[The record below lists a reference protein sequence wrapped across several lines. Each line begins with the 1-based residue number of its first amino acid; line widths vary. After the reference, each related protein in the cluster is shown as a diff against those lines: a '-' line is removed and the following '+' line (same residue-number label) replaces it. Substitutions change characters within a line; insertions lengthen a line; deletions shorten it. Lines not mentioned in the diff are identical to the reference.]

1 MTTYVGV
8 DWAGNGWVCV
18 ALRDDGPADTDVM
31 PSFQCV
37 WRTHRDAERILVDI
51 PIGLAGAGRRA
62 CDVQAKEYLTP
73 TRHASV
79 FWPPVRDAL
88 AAKTLAEAKAL
99 TEPHGFSLS
108 NQAWAMLPRIR
119 ELEAFF
125 ELTPAAVDVVRE
137 SHPEVCFAALNGG
150 EPMADSK
157 HTPAGRTER
166 LDRLAAADDTLEA
179 VYDDAVATFI
189 DPPAY
194 ARRLGA
200 DGRADL
206 VDALVLAHTANRSAQ
221 RLGTLP
227 TDPPVDEAVSPPR
240 PMEIV
245 YPSL

>member
-1 MTTYVGV
+1 
-8 DWAGNGWVCV
+8 
-18 ALRDDGPADTDVM
+18 
-31 PSFQCV
+31 
-37 WRTHRDAERILVDI
+37 
-51 PIGLAGAGRRA
+51 
-62 CDVQAKEYLTP
+62 
-73 TRHASV
+73 
-79 FWPPVRDAL
+79 
-88 AAKTLAEAKAL
+88 
-99 TEPHGFSLS
+99 
-108 NQAWAMLPRIR
+108 
-119 ELEAFF
+119 
-125 ELTPAAVDVVRE
+125 
-137 SHPEVCFAALNGG
+137 
-150 EPMADSK
+150 MADSK

-166 LDRLAAADDTLEA
+166 LSRLAAADDTLEA